1 MDLGLGGKVAL
12 VTAAS
17 RGLGRATALSLAREG
32 AKVALA
38 ARSVDSLRELKEE
51 IDAGPGEA
59 IVLPFDLSEP
69 SAADALIQ
77 QVVDHWGQL
86 DVAVI
91 NAPGPPSGPV
101 QSLTDEQWTN
111 AVDLVLMS
119 AVRLSR
125 AAANAM
131 IPRGGGRI
139 TFISTIGVRT
149 VQAEMVLS
157 NATRLAIMGL
167 AKTMSLELAGD
178 GVFVN
183 QVAPGP
189 IATDRMDE
197 LFAQTAERSGIS
209 VEQARQQW
217 MDEVPLRRLGRASDV
232 ADFVTYLSSPVCG
245 FTTGAVIPVDGGKSN
260 AY

>member
-17 RGLGRATALSLAREG
+17 RGLGRATALSLGAEG

-38 ARSVDSLRELKEE
+38 ARSVDSLRELKDE

-59 IVLPFDLSEP
+59 IVLPFDLSAP
-69 SAADALIQ
+69 AAPETLVQ
-77 QVVDHWGQL
+77 RVVDHWGRL
-86 DVAVI
+86 DAAVV
-91 NAPGPPSGPV
+91 NAPGPPSGAV
-101 QSLTDEQWTN
+101 MDLTDEQWSS
-111 AVDLVLMS
+111 ALELVLMS
-119 AVRLSR
+119 AVRLAR

-131 IPRGGGRI
+131 IPQGGGRI

-149 VQAEMVLS
+149 VQPEMVLS

-167 AKTMSLELAGD
+167 AKTMSLELAGQ
-178 GVFVN
+178 GVLVN

-197 LFAQTAERSGIS
+197 LFAQTAERAGIS
-209 VEQARQQW
+209 VEAAEQQW
-217 MDEVPLRRLGRASDV
+217 IDEVPLRRLGRASDV

-245 FTTGAVIPVDGGKSN
+245 FTTGAVIPVDGGKSH